1 MVEIELKEKFDLLFK
16 FIIIGDTSVGK
27 SCILHHY
34 LRNKCKSNSPNK
46 LSLSQ
51 HAKYCLN
58 SLMGEEGNRIYMICK
73 YLKSCLVN
81 NNSKHTVGV
90 EFGMRYL
97 KVNNQVIKIQIWD
110 TAGQERYRS
119 VTRGYFRGSLGVIIV
134 YDITRYI

>member
-34 LRNKCKSNSPNK
+34 LRNKCKSNPQNK
-46 LSLSQ
+46 LSLSISEY
-51 HAKYCLN
+51 AKYCLN

-97 KVNNQVIKIQIWD
+97 KVNNQVIKI
-110 TAGQERYRS
+110 
-119 VTRGYFRGSLGVIIV
+119 
-134 YDITRYI
+134 